1 MLDTQGAISVY
12 RPAPSPQATPTLV
25 FKSDSNVMI
34 MYGNIYNISTHI
46 YSYLLISTHIYNYLL
61 RYKNPCYLYRDVIFC
76 STSAAV
82 GLIVRAS
89 YWLLGWRIHQTAEVM
104 VASSGVH
111 SQSSN

>member
-1 MLDTQGAISVY
+1 MTVLDTQGAISVY

-46 YSYLLISTHIYNYLL
+46 YSYLL

-104 VASSGVH
+104 VVDTWRHQVFIVSP
-111 SQSSN
+111 QTM

>member
-1 MLDTQGAISVY
+1 MTVLDTQGAISVY
-12 RPAPSPQATPTLV
+12 RLAPSPPAPPTLV

-34 MYGNIYNISTHI
+34 MYGISTT
-46 YSYLLISTHIYNYLL
+46 YLLISTHIYNYLV

-89 YWLLGWRIHQTAEVM
+89 YWLLGWRIHQTAEVRLAGDL
-104 VASSGVH
+104 VSAGVDI
-111 SQSSN
+111 QSST

>member
-12 RPAPSPQATPTLV
+12 RPAPSPPATPTLV

-34 MYGNIYNISTHI
+34 MYGISTT
-46 YSYLLISTHIYNYLL
+46 YLLISTHIIYNYLV

-89 YWLLGWRIHQTAEVM
+89 YWLLGWRIHQTAEVR
-104 VASSGVH
+104 VAGDLASAGADT
-111 SQSSN
+111 QSST